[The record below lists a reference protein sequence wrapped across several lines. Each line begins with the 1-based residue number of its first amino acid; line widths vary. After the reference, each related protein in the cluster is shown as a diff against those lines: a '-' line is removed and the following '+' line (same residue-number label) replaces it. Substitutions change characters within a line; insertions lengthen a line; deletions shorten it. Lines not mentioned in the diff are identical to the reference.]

1 MITLNDVKY
10 YHSTGVDF
18 DDKTKNGG
26 SIDENNEITSGD
38 INNIFNETT
47 ATERENG
54 DTKRAKIYVKNLTDD
69 RVMASTYL
77 GITKDADYPD
87 GLILYDA
94 TRKDHYGFTF
104 DEDVDAG
111 TAAGTEIAY
120 TDPTPDGVDAAKF
133 KGRVFQTGSQK
144 LTVAD
149 VDKDNKKLKFKEDT
163 SDDISQGDL
172 AATVDDDEVYESDED
187 FDNAQKYINAIIVQ
201 TLNDGDDYCYIGTD
215 DANNCVVGEP
225 VLVVDNYR
233 RPVFRSKIQSIDDGT
248 DDTNKKITFEKKYN
262 GITIPSNTG
271 YLCTSLEFNVDPG
284 KTKPFWLEL
293 DIGASNALSSE
304 TTSSFQ
310 LGITFDDITAG

>member
-18 DDKTKNGG
+18 SDDTKNGG

-54 DTKRAKIYVKNLTDD
+54 ATKRAKIYVKNLTDD
-69 RVMASTYL
+69 RIMSSTYL

-104 DEDVDAG
+104 DEDVDSG

-120 TDPTPDGVDAAKF
+120 TDPTPDGVDAANF

-144 LTVAD
+144 LTVDD
-149 VDKDNKKLKFKEDT
+149 VDTDNKKVKFKEDT
-163 SDDISQGDL
+163 SDDISKGDL

-201 TLNDGDDYCYIGTD
+201 TLDDGDDYCYIGTD
-215 DANNCVVGEP
+215 DANNCAAGEP
-225 VLVVDNYR
+225 ILIVDNYR

-248 DDTNKKITFEKKYN
+248 DDSNKKITFEKKYN

-271 YLCTSLEFNVDPG
+271 YLCTSLEFNVGPG